1 MTPATIESALRGRW
15 LPFSGREGR
24 IRLYCLPHAGA
35 AASAFRPWV
44 GRLDGVA
51 VCPLQLPGRETRSD
65 DAPYVRMG
73 PLVEELAQVV
83 LEDARGGP
91 YALYGHSLGAL
102 VGFEMIHE
110 IRRLGGQQPV
120 HFLLSA
126 CSAPQLAEP
135 DVRFTGAHLTDDQV
149 LGLLRLLGGTPESVL
164 THPFFLR
171 TVLPVVRADLT
182 VKNTYDYRQRQPL
195 DVPIT
200 TFAGVDD
207 PRASVEAIAAWREQ
221 TAGRFQAHTLS
232 GGHFAALEQLSTTL
246 GHLERVLSPWSR
258 TT

>member
-1 MTPATIESALRGRW
+1 MTATIESARTDRW
-15 LPFSGREGR
+15 LPFSDPAGR

-44 GRLDGVA
+44 GRLPGVA

-73 PLVEELAQVV
+73 PLVEELARVV
-83 LEDARGGP
+83 LEDAQGGP

-102 VGFEMIHE
+102 VGFELIHE
-110 IRRLGGQQPV
+110 IHRLGGTLPV
-120 HFLLSA
+120 RFLLSA

-135 DVRFTGAHLTDDQV
+135 DTRFTGAELTDEQI
-149 LGLLRLLGGTPESVL
+149 LGLLRMLGGTPESVL
-164 THPFFLR
+164 THPFFLH
-171 TVLPVVRADLT
+171 TVLPVVRADLM
-182 VKNTYDYRQRQPL
+182 VKNTYDYKRRPPL

-207 PRASVEAIAAWREQ
+207 PRASVESIDAWREQ
-221 TAGRFQAHTLS
+221 TADRFQAYTLA
-232 GGHFAALEQLSTTL
+232 GGHFATLEQPNTTL
-246 GHLERVLSPWSR
+246 GHLDRALSPWSR
-258 TT
+258 TA